1 MHPPAGCPVTPG
13 APAILLL
20 PHIAG
25 ARPASQRHSLG
36 PLTAVI
42 LGVVV
47 GTKLETVVGAA
58 DEVTLAASVT
68 VIVTSIT
75 RTITV
80 TLTLVTRI
88 LRSAA
93 SLTVII
99 SSGTSLTCR
108 GLQRHTSRDQRK
120 RLRDG
125 QSLWKVAAVILLVE
139 VCSELLA
146 VVAATHQVSLAAP
159 VTIISSSIQR
169 TVTVTLAVAAGA
181 LWCTAPATIEVTAST
196 SLALRGLCQ
205 WSTRGTLS
213 LTKSKSCENCQ

>member
-20 PHIAG
+20 PHVAG
-25 ARPASQRHSLG
+25 ARTASQRHTLG
-36 PLTAVI
+36 PLAAVV

-47 GTKLETVVGAA
+47 GAKLEAVVGAA
-58 DEVTLAASVT
+58 DEVTLAAPVA
-68 VIVTSIT
+68 VIVAAIT
-75 RTITV
+75 RPVTV
-80 TLTLVTRI
+80 TLALVTGG

-93 SLTVII
+93 PLAVII
-99 SSGTSLTCR
+99 PPGASLAR
-108 GLQRHTSRDQRK
+108 RRLQGHASRDQGQ

-125 QSLWKVAAVILLVE
+125 QSLRKVAAVVLLVE
-139 VCSELLA
+139 VCPELLA
-146 VVAATHQVSLAAP
+146 VVAPTHQVSLAAP
-159 VTIISSSIQR
+159 VTIIGSSVQR
-169 TVTVTLAVAAGA
+169 TVTVALAVAAGA
-181 LWCTAPATIEVTAST
+181 LWCAAPATIEVTART